1 MSPDDRFFFQ
11 SPTPTGTG
19 ASGERFLR
27 LGVVASSRYPHSV
40 QVRTSLDRHL
50 PDAQLPWCTPL
61 LPTGFLPAKGEV
73 VRVFFPDPAHPL
85 LERYWAG
92 PVITSW
98 EFLAG
103 QPYPSAEVTINE
115 KSWASIA
122 GSLPVAKDDT
132 RHPDPAQPQRVHQ
145 LTRGNGDAVF
155 TEQAAFLRTAR
166 HDWVNSKEANR
177 RNPAVM
183 GLIAD
188 PVSQTSTALLQ
199 AERIVLRTHGN
210 AGSLPESGEVETP
223 LHPLA
228 FADEV
233 GKALEVIRQAL
244 LNHLHPSSGKPAI
257 QEATIRALREL
268 DLSHLGSERL
278 LGN

>member
-1 MSPDDRFFFQ
+1 MSADDRFFFQ
-11 SPTPTGTG
+11 NNSPGQTAGP
-19 ASGERFLR
+19 GERFLR
-27 LGVVASSRYPHSV
+27 LGVVANSRYPHSV

-103 QPYPSAEVTINE
+103 QPYPSAELTVNE
-115 KSWASIA
+115 KSWASMA
-122 GSLPVAKDDT
+122 GSLPIARDDT
-132 RHPDPAQPQRVHQ
+132 RFPDPEHPQRVHQ

-155 TEQAAFLRTAR
+155 TEQGAFLRTAR
-166 HDWVNSKEANR
+166 HDWENNKEPNR
-177 RNPAVM
+177 RNPAVL
-183 GLIAD
+183 GVLAD
-188 PVSQTSTALLQ
+188 AVTKTSTALVQ
-199 AERIVLRTHGN
+199 ADRIVLLTQGN
-210 AGSLPESGEVETP
+210 MGSLPQSGEPSEP

-233 GKALEVIRQAL
+233 GQALEVIRQAL
-244 LNHLHPSSGKPAI
+244 LNHFHPSGGKPAV
-257 QEATIRALREL
+257 QEATLRALREL
-268 DLSHLGSERL
+268 DLTRLGSERL
-278 LGN
+278 VAN